1 MADTKAS
8 ATSMKAMPCIH
19 LNGFPGTGKLTI
31 ARKLVE
37 KINTGAEKDEPNNGS
52 GSQTRAK
59 LVHNHLLID
68 PAGAVLDRTQP
79 GYQQLR
85 KAIREAVFTSLVN
98 EKSTYETIYVFTD
111 WQSGDDVGSGV
122 CEDFQTMAK
131 ARGSLFIPI
140 LITCDEKE
148 NVRRIQGAGRAV
160 LSTKVTDPG
169 ILLQWRQEVNP
180 PPVYQFRD
188 HKARLEVDVTSL
200 SAEQAAEVILKH
212 ASQYVPVW

>member
-1 MADTKAS
+1 
-8 ATSMKAMPCIH
+8 MKAMPCIH

-37 KINTGAEKDEPNNGS
+37 KINTDAEKHDPNNGS
-52 GSQTRAK
+52 ASQTRAK

-68 PAGAVLDRTQP
+68 PAGAVLDRVQP

-98 EKSTYETIYVFTD
+98 ERSTYETIYVFTD

-122 CEDFQTMAK
+122 CQEFQTMAK
-131 ARGSLFIPI
+131 VRGSQFIPI

-148 NVRRIQGAGRAV
+148 NVRRIRGAERAV
-160 LSTKVTDPG
+160 SSTKITDSG
-169 ILLQWRQEVNP
+169 LLLQWRQEVDP

-188 HKARLEVDVTSL
+188 NEARLEIDVTSL
-200 SAEQAAEVILKH
+200 SAEQAAEAILKH
-212 ASQYVPVW
+212 ASQYVREW